1 MLLMQHAVERHLQCG
16 GMLQLFLLP
25 FELCRED
32 DWRYIGTVCR
42 KMAEFLSGPARGFD
56 AEIIDS
62 YSIFGDKI
70 AIKHPAISLAR
81 TPVESQ
87 PSMPTDITSA
97 EKKPHQGFD
106 AYYLKDLKG
115 KHKEFDHLVK
125 QTGIRHNKSQESR
138 SRGGRH

>member
-42 KMAEFLSGPARGFD
+42 KMAECVPQKGRRHRQTVAMLYVP
-56 AEIIDS
+56 E
-62 YSIFGDKI
+62 
-70 AIKHPAISLAR
+70 PAR
-81 TPVESQ
+81 TPVEPQ
-87 PSMPTDITSA
+87 PSMPTDIKSA
-97 EKKPHQGFD
+97 EKKPRQGFD

-115 KHKEFDHLVK
+115 KRKEFDHLVK
-125 QTGIRHNKSQESR
+125 KTGIRHNKSQESR